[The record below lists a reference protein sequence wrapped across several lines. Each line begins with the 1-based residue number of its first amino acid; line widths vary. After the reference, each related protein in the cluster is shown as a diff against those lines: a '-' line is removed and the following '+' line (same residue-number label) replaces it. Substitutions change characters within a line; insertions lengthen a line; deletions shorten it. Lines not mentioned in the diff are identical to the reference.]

1 MWRQVHHEYLTQES
15 DLVQMWEWPRV
26 PASPPKVPK
35 PSLLKSLHADS
46 GPRVCGVGVWRG
58 CCLPLAAGHQD
69 VGERGID
76 CEFILIFHW
85 EFIPM
90 DSFRDGSNRIS
101 PERLA
106 RFSPLTFMASLP
118 LLEML
123 PARVPFFWAHALS
136 RCSRLT
142 MKSVFF
148 TASKPLSPF
157 PFLTVSHS
165 GPSLATVWRSSCL
178 TPLSAGLRTHH

>member
-1 MWRQVHHEYLTQES
+1 MGVA
-15 DLVQMWEWPRV
+15 RV
-26 PASPPKVPK
+26 PASPPKVPN

-58 CCLPLAAGHQD
+58 CCLPLAAGQQD

-85 EFIPM
+85 ELIPM
-90 DSFRDGSNRIS
+90 DSSRDGSNRIS
-101 PERLA
+101 PKRLA

-123 PARVPFFWAHALS
+123 PARAFPLGS
-136 RCSRLT
+136 RSAPLFTHR
-142 MKSVFF
+142 MKSVFS
-148 TASKPLSPF
+148 TASRPPPPF
-157 PFLTVSHS
+157 PDSVSPWAKP
-165 GPSLATVWRSSCL
+165 GRSLALLLPYSPECWVAN
-178 TPLSAGLRTHH
+178 TPLTW